1 MASCHYNR
9 QPWYDLYGWL
19 GIDWALTVN
28 KINTPLLQQKNV
40 TGQSFFNGGCTIIQS
55 SMHTLSAHS
64 CKALLQVLERATK
77 TWHPKYQCARG
88 KHSQQRLTVVSCAR
102 KFSTLE
108 IKKRGGG
115 VGVGVGVGERYHFSS
130 IPGGAVLKKLNL
142 FLYHISQSVH
152 ILKLHKQKK
161 VCLFLNNRKTNYD
174 TSSVLWKLNT
184 NQNYDHGWE
193 SGMLLI

>member
-1 MASCHYNR
+1 MLVSKEPRKTGCISAFSFFGQWPERAMASCHYNR

-88 KHSQQRLTVVSCAR
+88 KHSQQRLTVVSCAC

-115 VGVGVGVGERYHFSS
+115 GGGGGGGE
-130 IPGGAVLKKLNL
+130 
-142 FLYHISQSVH
+142 IS
-152 ILKLHKQKK
+152 L
-161 VCLFLNNRKTNYD
+161 
-174 TSSVLWKLNT
+174 
-184 NQNYDHGWE
+184 
-193 SGMLLI
+193 